1 MTFTPEFL
9 LNGGRV
15 VSLLGHMITV
25 QPLYKPGE
33 VALGEEL
40 DEEAEIA
47 YEEETFHWKT
57 DICDGDWRII

>member
-1 MTFTPEFL
+1 M
-9 LNGGRV
+9 